1 MATLRIPDKKMTQRD
16 PSAVRQF
23 LDVRGIVHERWSA
36 DRNLPSGAT
45 DEQVLADYD
54 YLLKPLMDKGGYQ
67 TADVIRVDGHT
78 PNLEGILEKF
88 IREHTHGEDEVRV
101 FVEGQ
106 GFFWFHKEGRDDDV
120 FALLCERG
128 DLIIC
133 PGQHKALVRLRRQPK
148 GVRDSYLH
156 RSSWLG
162 PAIYEFRNRST
173 VSLVAAAWF
182 DTSSWT

>member
-1 MATLRIPDKKMTQRD
+1 MTQRD

-45 DEQVLADYD
+45 HEQVLAAYD

-128 DLIIC
+128 DLIS
-133 PGQHKALVRLRRQPK
+133 V
-148 GVRDSYLH
+148 
-156 RSSWLG
+156 
-162 PAIYEFRNRST
+162 PANT
-173 VSLVAAAWF
+173 KHWF
-182 DTSSWT
+182 DLGDIPKVCAIRIFTDQAGWVPQYTNSGIDQRYRW

>member
-1 MATLRIPDKKMTQRD
+1 MTQRD

-45 DEQVLADYD
+45 DEQVRAAYD

-128 DLIIC
+128 DLIS
-133 PGQHKALVRLRRQPK
+133 V
-148 GVRDSYLH
+148 
-156 RSSWLG
+156 
-162 PAIYEFRNRST
+162 PANT
-173 VSLVAAAWF
+173 KHWF
-182 DTSSWT
+182 DLGDIPKVCAIRIFTDQAGWVPQYTNSGIDQRYRW